1 MVELEDLHI
10 NGLKIYQDA
19 SGFRFGTDSVLL
31 ARFACLKRAER
42 VCDLC
47 SGSGIVGL
55 LVSAF
60 CSARDICCVEIDSAQ
75 ASLAEKSVVYNK
87 LSDRMRVLC
96 ADIRD
101 VKSLFAHGEF
111 DLVTV
116 NPPYH
121 KLGSGKTSARFAGA
135 RSEQTCSIADVTA
148 AAAHLLHTG
157 GRLCVVHRADRV
169 ADVLCSARAAG
180 LEPKRLRFVCSKP
193 DREPYVLLC
202 EAVKGARPGMRV
214 DSPFFIM
221 DERGEYT
228 AQFRAAFGSEL
239 YGG

>member
-1 MVELEDLHI
+1 MINLEDLHI

-19 SGFRFGTDSVLL
+19 GGFRFGTDSVLL
-31 ARFACLKRAER
+31 ARFACQKKAGR

-47 SGSGIVGL
+47 SGCGIVGL

-60 CSARDICCVEIDSAQ
+60 CRAEDICCVEIAPAQ
-75 ASLAEKSVVYNK
+75 ALLAERSAALNG
-87 LSDRMRVLC
+87 LGDRMRVLC

-101 VKSLFAHGEF
+101 VKNLFAHGSF
-111 DLVTV
+111 DLVTA

-121 KLGSGKTSARFAGA
+121 KVGSGKLSSKAAGA
-135 RSEQTCSIADVTA
+135 RSEQTCSVDDVTA
-148 AAAHLLHTG
+148 AAGHLLHTG
-157 GRLCVVHRADRV
+157 GRLCLVHRADRV

-193 DREPYVLLC
+193 DREPYLLLC
-202 EAVKGARPGMRV
+202 EAVKGARAGMRV
-214 DSPFFIM
+214 DSPLFIM

-228 AQFRAAFGSEL
+228 AQFRAVLGPEL
-239 YGG
+239 CGE